1 MSTNEIFSKDVL
13 SNIIEDNLA
22 ILRRCIEG
30 TIYQQWTA
38 VILLMQFIEYVL
50 KYKIQSSNRS
60 FRPRHEIKELY
71 DNLTDEDRTNDIEER
86 FTKMADCSF
95 KYPESFCSI
104 QDFARRFNTSYT
116 FWRYEMITPN
126 ANSDKKAE
134 GYEKYFYL
142 ADTLIVLH
150 ALIESTDLEID
161 PSAIPNMD
169 KMGQKALTP
178 GVRWRLMIKKTIE
191 KGVIK
196 GDLLSRKK

>member
-13 SNIIEDNLA
+13 SNIIEDNLD

-60 FRPRHEIKELY
+60 FCPTHKIKELY
-71 DNLTDEDRTNDIEER
+71 DALTDEDRNDIEER

-95 KYPESFCSI
+95 KYQERFCSI

-116 FWRYEMITPN
+116 FWRYDMIKPN
-126 ANSDKKAE
+126 ANSDKNAE
-134 GYEKYFYL
+134 GYEEYFYL
-142 ADTLIVLH
+142 TDTLIVLH

-169 KMGQKALTP
+169 KMIQKALTP
-178 GVRWRLMIKKTIE
+178 GVRWRLVVKKTIE

-196 GDLLSRKK
+196 GDL